1 MDLPL
6 WVPWLLALS
15 LALPV
20 ALRRGSGTPQ
30 SRAGVVAMLVPAL
43 AMTLFAASLSLD
55 RGQVSQDEFDA
66 AARDAAAWLDGSLG
80 PVNAE
85 RVASLMAADLGQEV
99 WVERSE
105 LSVPDELNASYAIE
119 VRVSVDATEPAACID
134 VHLEV
139 LDGQAPDLRL
149 ASVDA
154 RSGGCD

>member
-6 WVPWLLALS
+6 WVPWVLALS

-20 ALRRGSGTPQ
+20 GLRRGSGTSQ
-30 SRAGVVAMLVPAL
+30 SRAGLVAMLVPAL
-43 AMTLFAASLSLD
+43 AMTLYAAWLSLD
-55 RGQVSQDEFDA
+55 RRQVSQEEFDA
-66 AARDAAAWLDGSLG
+66 AARDAAASLDGSLG
-80 PVNAE
+80 PVNPD
-85 RVASLMAADLGQEV
+85 RVASLMAAELGDDV

-105 LSVPDELNASYAIE
+105 LSVPDELNASYTIE
-119 VRVSVDATEPAACID
+119 VRESLDATEPAACIE

-154 RSGGCD
+154 RSARCD